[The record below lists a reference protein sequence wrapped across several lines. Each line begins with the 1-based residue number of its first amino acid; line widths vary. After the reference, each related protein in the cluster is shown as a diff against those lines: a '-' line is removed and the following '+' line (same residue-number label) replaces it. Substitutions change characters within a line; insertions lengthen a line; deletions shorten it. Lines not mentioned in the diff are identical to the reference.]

1 MDRMVSDD
9 ACENE
14 RWTRIVSALKNG
26 VIVVDG
32 NGNVIW
38 VDEKIRDRLDG
49 GLKALELPLR
59 KSAGQTVD
67 CFVSAQVL
75 TLSDSTTAICIIQEA
90 EEPNRDT
97 MSAIESVL
105 ADTTS
110 FARAVIE
117 KLKGVRIAQSTASV
131 SDLEM
136 LTDREREILGLIC
149 RGKSD
154 LEMSEQLQLSQ
165 NTIRNHVAS
174 LYRKIGVN
182 RRSAAILWARER
194 GITHEALAV
203 TRRRRPPSD
212 QTEH

>member
-14 RWTRIVSALKNG
+14 RWKQLVSALKNG

-38 VDEKIRDRLDG
+38 VDEKTRDRLDG
-49 GLKALELPLR
+49 GLKALDLPLR
-59 KSAGQTVD
+59 KSEGQTVD
-67 CFVSAQVL
+67 CLLSAQTL
-75 TLSDSTTAICIIQEA
+75 TLSDSTAAICIIQEA
-90 EEPNRDT
+90 EGPNRDA

-117 KLKGVRIAQSTASV
+117 KLKGVGIAHPARSV
-131 SDLEM
+131 SDLET

-194 GITHEALAV
+194 GITSEALTG
-203 TRRRRPPSD
+203 TRRRRPRLD
-212 QTEH
+212 RAER

>member
-14 RWTRIVSALKNG
+14 RWKRIVSALKNG

-32 NGNVIW
+32 NGDVVW
-38 VDEKIRDRLDG
+38 VDEKTRERLDG
-49 GLKALELPLR
+49 SLKALDLPLR
-59 KSAGQTVD
+59 RSPGETVD
-67 CFVSAQVL
+67 CLVSAQIL
-75 TLSDSTTAICIIQEA
+75 MLSDAPTPICIVQETMEA
-90 EEPNRDT
+90 NQDT
-97 MSAIESVL
+97 TSAMESVL

-110 FARAVIE
+110 FARAIIE
-117 KLKGVRIAQSTASV
+117 KLKGVRVAQSNPSV

-154 LEMSEQLQLSQ
+154 LEMSEQLHLSQ

-182 RRSAAILWARER
+182 RRSAAIIWARER
-194 GITHEALAV
+194 GITNEALTGA
-203 TRRRRPPSD
+203 RRRRPPSD
-212 QTEH
+212 QAQR

>member
-1 MDRMVSDD
+1 MDRMASDD

-14 RWTRIVSALKNG
+14 RWKKILSALKNG
-26 VIVVDG
+26 VIVVDA

-38 VDEKIRDRLDG
+38 VDEKTRDRLNG
-49 GLKALELPLR
+49 SLKALDLPLR
-59 KSAGQTVD
+59 KSPGQTVD
-67 CFVSAQVL
+67 CFATAQTL
-75 TLSDSTTAICIIQEA
+75 MLSDAPTPICIVQETG
-90 EEPNRDT
+90 ESPET
-97 MSAIESVL
+97 TSAIEAVL

-110 FARAVIE
+110 FARAIVE
-117 KLKGVRIAQSTASV
+117 KLKGVRIGSSSHAV

-149 RGKSD
+149 QGKSD
-154 LEMSEQLQLSQ
+154 AEMSVRLHLSQ

-194 GITHEALAV
+194 GITSEVLMG
-203 TRRRRPPSD
+203 TRRRRPPLD
-212 QTEH
+212 RAER

>member
-1 MDRMVSDD
+1 MVSDD
-9 ACENE
+9 AREDE
-14 RWTRIVSALKNG
+14 RWNRIVSALRNG
-26 VIVVDG
+26 VIVLDG

-38 VDEKIRDRLDG
+38 VDEKTRDRLNG
-49 GLKALELPLR
+49 SLKALDLPLH

-67 CFVSAQVL
+67 CFLSAQTL
-75 TLSDSTTAICIIQEA
+75 TLSDSTTALCIIQEA
-90 EEPNRDT
+90 EGPNRDT

-117 KLKGVRIAQSTASV
+117 KLKGVRIAQPNPSV
-131 SDLEM
+131 SDLET

-154 LEMSEQLQLSQ
+154 LEMSGQLQLSQ

-194 GITHEALAV
+194 GITNETLTS
-203 TRRRRPPSD
+203 TRRRRPRFD
-212 QTEH
+212 QAER

>member
-1 MDRMVSDD
+1 MDRMGSDD
-9 ACENE
+9 ACEDE
-14 RWTRIVSALKNG
+14 RWSRIVSALKNG

-32 NGNVIW
+32 NGEVVW
-38 VDEKIRDRLDG
+38 VDEKTRDRLDG
-49 GLKALELPLR
+49 SLKALDLPLR
-59 KSAGQTVD
+59 RSPGETVD
-67 CFVSAQVL
+67 CFVSAQ
-75 TLSDSTTAICIIQEA
+75 TLALLDATTPICIVQETKEA
-90 EEPNRDT
+90 NHDT

-117 KLKGVRIAQSTASV
+117 KLKGVRIAQSNPSV

-154 LEMSEQLQLSQ
+154 LQMSEQLHLSQ

-194 GITHEALAV
+194 GITNEALTG

-212 QTEH
+212 QAER